1 MLKLPPDG
9 RWSNPLPRY
18 FFHVVDG
25 SFDIDTDG
33 TVLPTLADAHS
44 QAIIM
49 AGEILR
55 DGKGKFWSGNDWQM
69 HVTDETKR
77 TLFRLRF
84 SCEETEEPF
93 PS

>member
-1 MLKLPPDG
+1 MEHV
-9 RWSNPLPRY
+9 LPRY

-25 SFDIDTDG
+25 TFNVDTDG
-33 TVLPTLADAHS
+33 TVLAGLAEAHS

-55 DGKGKFWSGNDWQM
+55 DGRGKFWDGDDWQM

-77 TLFRLRF
+77 TLFRLKF
-84 SCEETEEPF
+84 SSEETEEPI